1 MARPA
6 GTSGCSMTVLVV
18 LDVDSTLIQ
27 QEVIE
32 LLADFAGVMPEVKL
46 ITERAMSGELDFK
59 QSLEK
64 RVSLLEGL
72 SDEIF
77 SQLKTQ
83 ISLTPGVLELI
94 SAVHAKGGRIGA
106 VSGGFRQILEPLAD
120 EIGLDYWMAN
130 SLEVVEG
137 KLTGKVSGPVVDA
150 DAKATALRKW
160 ADDSGIPVEHSI
172 AIGDGAN
179 DIQMLQCAGYAVAFR
194 PKPVLRQYADLVI
207 EENSLLSLI
216 EKLDLSAR

>member
-1 MARPA
+1 M
-6 GTSGCSMTVLVV
+6 SVLVV
-18 LDVDSTLIQ
+18 LDVDSTLIE

-32 LLADFAGVMPEVKL
+32 LLADFAGVMPEVKA
-46 ITERAMSGELDFK
+46 ITEQAMSGELDFK

-64 RVSLLEGL
+64 RVGLLEGL

-77 SQLKTQ
+77 SQLKLQ
-83 ISLTPGVLELI
+83 ISLTPGVKELI
-94 SAVHAKGGRIGA
+94 SAVHAKGGKIGA
-106 VSGGFRQILEPLAD
+106 VSGGFRQILEPLAN

-137 KLTGKVSGPVVDA
+137 KLTGKVSGPVIDA
-150 DAKATALRKW
+150 EAKATALRKW
-160 ADDSGIPVEHSI
+160 SDDSGIPVEQSI

-207 EENSLLSLI
+207 EENSLLALI
-216 EKLDLSAR
+216 EKLDSSSR

>member
-1 MARPA
+1 M
-6 GTSGCSMTVLVV
+6 M
-18 LDVDSTLIQ
+18 DVDSTLIQ

-32 LLADFAGVMPEVKL
+32 LLADYAGVMPEVKS
-46 ITERAMSGELDFK
+46 ITEQAMSGKLDFK
-59 QSLEK
+59 QALEK

-77 SQLKTQ
+77 KWLKPK
-83 ISLTPGVLELI
+83 IELTPGVPELI
-94 SAVHAKGGRIGA
+94 AAVHRLGGMIGA
-106 VSGGFRQILEPLAD
+106 VSGGFSQVLEPLAD

-130 SLEVVEG
+130 NLEVLNG
-137 KLTGKVSGPVVDA
+137 KLTGSMVGPIIDA
-150 DAKATALRKW
+150 EAKATALKSW
-160 ADDSGIPVEHSI
+160 AVESGVALEQTI

-207 EENSLLSLI
+207 EENSLFSLI
-216 EKLDLSAR
+216 EKLDSRAG